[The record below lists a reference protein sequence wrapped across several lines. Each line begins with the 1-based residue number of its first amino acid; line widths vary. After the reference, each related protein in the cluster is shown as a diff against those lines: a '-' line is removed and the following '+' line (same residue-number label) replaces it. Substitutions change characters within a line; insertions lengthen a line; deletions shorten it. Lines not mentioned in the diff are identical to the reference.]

1 MTLPVMML
9 ASILASM
16 LAKGDFDGLTLP
28 VLMLPKDHYQG
39 LI

>member
-1 MTLPVMML
+1 MMLALML

-16 LAKGDFDGLTLP
+16 LAKGDFDGLTLLA
-28 VLMLPKDHYQG
+28 LMLPKDHHQG